1 MITRKDIDSIN
12 SYSRKLAV
20 IKKPLLNYTVS
31 KIFDLNSAQDIVQ
44 DVLLILS
51 AKENQFDENKSFY
64 SWAFK
69 ICNFQIKKHLTMRK
83 RNREDSSENI
93 WRIAEQSYDLDPAQL
108 FSEKEDKSELNKIID
123 FLLDNLSP
131 QQKQVM
137 ECIMNGMSR
146 KDARS
151 IMNLQE
157 GHFNLAYHRTIKSC
171 QRILKNER
179 KKESLSIK

>member
-1 MITRKDIDSIN
+1 MITRKDIDSID
-12 SYSRKLAV
+12 SYSRKLTV

-31 KIFDLNSAQDIVQ
+31 KIHDFDAVQDIVQ

-51 AKENQFDENKSFY
+51 AKENQFDANKSFY

-69 ICNFQIKKHLTMRK
+69 ICNFQIKKYLTMRK
-83 RNREDSSENI
+83 RNREDSSEDI
-93 WRIAEQSYDLDPAQL
+93 WRIAEQSCDLNPAQL
-108 FSEKEDKSELNKIID
+108 FSEKEDKSELNKIIG
-123 FLLDNLSP
+123 FLLNNLSP

-137 ECIMNGMSR
+137 ECMMNGMSR
-146 KDARS
+146 KDTRS

-157 GHFNLAYHRTIKSC
+157 GHFNLAYHRTVKSC

-179 KKESLSIK
+179 KKESLPVK